1 MKNIKFKA
9 LSVGIAC
16 CLISACGIQ
25 NGNNATTVSG
35 LSTAAFD
42 TTINNK
48 PVKLYTLSNNNGM
61 EVCITNFGGR
71 IVSLVVPD
79 KNGKQT
85 DVVLGYDNI
94 AQYADSV
101 NSPSDFGA
109 AIGRYANR
117 INKGKLNIDGKDI
130 QLPINNYGHCLH
142 GGPSGWQYQVYD
154 AKQLNDT
161 TLQLTILSKDGDNN
175 FPGNVKASV
184 TYTLKSNNSLDI
196 AYRATTDKET
206 VINMTNHSYFNLNGD
221 PSKDVEN
228 CILYINADKYTPSDS
243 TFMTTGEIAK
253 VDNTPMDFRKPTA
266 IGKNVNNFSFGQIK
280 NAMGIDH
287 NWCLNT
293 YKNGKGDDTKVA
305 ASLYSPKTGIML
317 EVYTNE
323 PGIQVYTGNF
333 LNGKVK
339 GKKGIAYNK
348 HASCCLETQKYPDT
362 PNKKDW
368 PTANLKPGEE
378 YYSHCV
384 FKFSIK

>member
-16 CLISACGIQ
+16 CLMSACGVQ

-184 TYTLKSNNSLDI
+184 TYTLKGNNSLDI

-206 VINMTNHSYFNLNGD
+206 VINMTNHSYFNLMVIRQRMLKTAFYTLTQIN
-221 PSKDVEN
+221 
-228 CILYINADKYTPSDS
+228 ILH
-243 TFMTTGEIAK
+243 
-253 VDNTPMDFRKPTA
+253 
-266 IGKNVNNFSFGQIK
+266 QIQ
-280 NAMGIDH
+280 H
-287 NWCLNT
+287 
-293 YKNGKGDDTKVA
+293 
-305 ASLYSPKTGIML
+305 S
-317 EVYTNE
+317 
-323 PGIQVYTGNF
+323 
-333 LNGKVK
+333 
-339 GKKGIAYNK
+339 
-348 HASCCLETQKYPDT
+348 
-362 PNKKDW
+362 
-368 PTANLKPGEE
+368 
-378 YYSHCV
+378 
-384 FKFSIK
+384 